1 MQFLFERVQGVSR
14 ATIIDLD
21 AHQVSSLP
29 ACSAADI
36 LLKIKVYDKHL
47 FLIQT

>member
-1 MQFLFERVQGVSR
+1 MSR

-21 AHQVSSLP
+21 AHQVSSLLVFGGV
-29 ACSAADI
+29 DV
-36 LLKIKVYDKHL
+36 LFKIKVRDKYI